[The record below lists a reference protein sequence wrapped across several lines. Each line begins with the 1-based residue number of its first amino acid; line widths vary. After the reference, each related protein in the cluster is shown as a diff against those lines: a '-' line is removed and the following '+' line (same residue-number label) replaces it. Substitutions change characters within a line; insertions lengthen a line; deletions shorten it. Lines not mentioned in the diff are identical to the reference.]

1 MGEMMDKD
9 TLTLKVSRYNRQQL
23 HHAIADCHYT
33 LRLGQYEYT
42 DPYAQKLW
50 AEIDACRDRLM
61 GLSIVKKGSAK

>member
-1 MGEMMDKD
+1 MIDKE
-9 TLTLKVSRYNRQQL
+9 TLALKVSRYNRQQL

-50 AEIDACRDRLM
+50 AEIDACRDRLI